1 MIDCFSLVHNFFQ
14 IGSVFVLFLYT
25 ICLIYDKHIFLYKCY
40 DDGSCI
46 ETNWKLLLLFNFLY
60 QDVFFCFYDNN
71 DRVGKLLYKYFFY
84 SLFLLVF
91 LTSLI
96 FSINIY
102 IDTFTGSYVL
112 FMYLCSWK
120 KSREPYE
127 PISGEYP
134 ECEISSNLKTK
145 RYYQSV

>member
-25 ICLIYDKHIFLYKCY
+25 IRLISSQKDKC
-40 DDGSCI
+40 DNDESCI
-46 ETNWKLLLLFNFLY
+46 ETNWKLLLLFDFLY